1 MKAKRIL
8 SAITALSLLPAI
20 GAVTGV
26 PEAKAAST
34 SATTVR
40 LNPADASP
48 FNNGEFEGWGTSL
61 CWWANRVGYNL
72 SLIHI

>member
-20 GAVTGV
+20 GTVTGV

-40 LNPADASP
+40 LNPADSSP

-61 CWWANRVGYNL
+61 
-72 SLIHI
+72 